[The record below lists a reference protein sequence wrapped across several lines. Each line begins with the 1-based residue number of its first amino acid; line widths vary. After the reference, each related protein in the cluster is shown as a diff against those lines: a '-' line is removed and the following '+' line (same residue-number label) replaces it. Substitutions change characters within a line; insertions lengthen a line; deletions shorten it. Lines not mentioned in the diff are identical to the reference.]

1 MNLITNQTKY
11 QQTNTISFTK
21 DQLNHGQKR
30 ILQKCVQ
37 HNEKKSVVTERF
49 IRTFKNEIY
58 KYMNLISTNVYI
70 DKLDH
75 IANKCNRTYNNTIK
89 MKLVNVKSRTYI
101 DSSKQIN
108 DKDPKI

>member
-1 MNLITNQTKY
+1 
-11 QQTNTISFTK
+11 
-21 DQLNHGQKR
+21 
-30 ILQKCVQ
+30 
-37 HNEKKSVVTERF
+37 
-49 IRTFKNEIY
+49 
-58 KYMNLISTNVYI
+58 MNLISTNVYI

-75 IANKCNRTYNNTIK
+75 IAIKCNRTYHNTIK